1 MCEIESRL
9 TILLKWNTPFA
20 MYPQEWREGGCVCV
34 ILLLFALRAAQ
45 INPLWMDVFVSFVN
59 AEKRADGQN
68 NNSAKWNTKT
78 LIGNN
83 THNKGAKGSA
93 AQHTFAGAAFPFVF
107 LRLRFLDRTHFWF
120 YASKIKHTKGS
131 F

>member
-1 MCEIESRL
+1 
-9 TILLKWNTPFA
+9 
-20 MYPQEWREGGCVCV
+20 
-34 ILLLFALRAAQ
+34 
-45 INPLWMDVFVSFVN
+45 MDLFVSFVN

-78 LIGNN
+78 LIVVCLNGNN

-107 LRLRFLDRTHFWF
+107 LRLRFLDRTHF
-120 YASKIKHTKGS
+120 
-131 F
+131 